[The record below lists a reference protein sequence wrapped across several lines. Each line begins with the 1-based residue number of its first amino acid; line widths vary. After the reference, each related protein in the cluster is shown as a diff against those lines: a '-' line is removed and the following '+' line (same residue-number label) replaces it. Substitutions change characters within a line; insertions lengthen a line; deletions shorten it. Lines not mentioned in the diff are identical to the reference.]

1 MNNLSLRTLIVVI
14 ALFFTPLNAQVY
26 IKHIQI
32 GPKVGVNIANLTDL
46 DSKIGFAGG
55 IFFLYQFSNLFAIQP
70 EAYYTMKGAIHP
82 SHEFSEETFILH
94 YIEVPLFLKF
104 IIPVEG
110 SIIRPSVYAGPVIG
124 FNTTAEYKI
133 EYKDTYLNPY
143 PPSLKIFDISDK
155 IQSTDFSL
163 AFGGGIGFI
172 VGNNE
177 LGFDIRYIL
186 GLKSIDDTS
195 RNEDEK
201 NTVINFNIYFGFS
214 L

>member
-1 MNNLSLRTLIVVI
+1 MKNLSLLSLIVVL

-26 IKHIQI
+26 IQHIQI
-32 GPKVGVNIANLTDL
+32 GPKVGVNIAKFTDY

-55 IFFLYQFSNLFAIQP
+55 IFFQFQFSNLFSIQP
-70 EAYYTMKGAIHP
+70 EAYYTMKGATISDHRWGD
-82 SHEFSEETFILH
+82 FSYIID
-94 YIEVPLFLKF
+94 YIELPLLFKL

-110 SIIRPSVYAGPVIG
+110 SIIRPSVYAGPVVG
-124 FNTTAEYKI
+124 FNTTAKYKGEYNDRGLI
-133 EYKDTYLNPY
+133 EI
-143 PPSLKIFDISDK
+143 SDISDY

-177 LGFDIRYIL
+177 LGLDIRYIL
-186 GLKSIDDTS
+186 GLKSVFDNSSNVDV
-195 RNEDEK
+195 K
-201 NTVINFNIYFGFS
+201 NSVINFNIYFGFS

>member
-1 MNNLSLRTLIVVI
+1 MKNLSLRSLVVVL

-26 IKHIQI
+26 IQQIQI
-32 GPKVGVNIANLTDL
+32 GPKVGVNIAKLTDY

-55 IFFLYQFSNLFAIQP
+55 IFFQFQFSNLFSIQP
-70 EAYYTMKGAIHP
+70 EAYYTMKGATHP
-82 SHEFSEETFILH
+82 NHQFSDETFILN
-94 YIEVPLFLKF
+94 YIEVPLLLKF
-104 IIPVEG
+104 IIPLEG

-124 FNTTAEYKI
+124 FNTTAEYRI
-133 EYKDTYLNPY
+133 ESSGILSPHSLETY
-143 PPSLKIFDISDK
+143 DISEE

-177 LGFDIRYIL
+177 LGLDIRYIL
-186 GLKSIDDTS
+186 GLKSVFDNSSNVDL
-195 RNEDEK
+195 K
-201 NTVINFNIYFGFS
+201 NSVINFNIYFGFS